1 MDRFTWA
8 AVVGIV
14 ALCAIAIVSVLIGR
28 QSAAPP
34 DLATVDGVV
43 TAYVV
48 AIQEKRAEDAWALL
62 ASPRSAAPG
71 RYIGDEDTLDNF
83 RRTVNN
89 TSAQNNR
96 RIRIQ
101 AVKVEGDTARVDADI
116 TVVSRQ
122 PLWFGFPSASHTV
135 TFSLKREDGTWRI
148 TSAPSVWELR

>member
-8 AVVGIV
+8 AVVGV
-14 ALCAIAIVSVLIGR
+14 AALCAIAIASVVIGR
-28 QSAAPP
+28 QSATPP
-34 DLATVDGVV
+34 DLATPGGVV

-62 ASPRSAAPG
+62 ASPRAAAPG
-71 RYIGDEDTLDNF
+71 RPTGDEDTLDNF

-89 TSAQNNR
+89 TYAQNNR

-101 AVKVEGDTARVDADI
+101 SVNVESEAARVDVEV
-116 TVVSRQ
+116 TFVSNE
-122 PLWFGFPSASHTV
+122 PFWFRFPSSSHMT
-135 TFSLKREDGTWRI
+135 TFSLKREQDTWRI